1 MILNLYL
8 FIYFFFT
15 FSLAKNVTGQ
25 LKTSYVYATDFTE
38 FQYVDFFSYM

>member
-8 FIYFFFT
+8 FFIFFT

-25 LKTSYVYATDFTE
+25 LKTSYVYATDFSE